1 MDKLP
6 CTQVHHLIESLRK
19 LQIFE
24 KISENKG
31 KLYLKWSQE
40 FLMGSFYAHA
50 IFCSLHSQQEEG
62 RQELF

>member
-1 MDKLP
+1 M
-6 CTQVHHLIESLRK
+6 HHLIESLGE

-40 FLMGSFYAHA
+40 SLMGSFYAHVT
-50 IFCSLHSQQEEG
+50 FCSLRSQQEEG